1 MSRAAR
7 WTLIAA
13 LATGLPLGQAALADD
28 VNIFYGQKSLGEDE
42 FDVAGVDGHTQFGV
56 MMNFEFDWPVALAV
70 DILSS
75 SDDNTVDIVT
85 GIEDYDLAFTTS
97 VDTMELDVGV
107 RKFWDWKVEP
117 YIGGGIAFIQLD
129 AKQTEF
135 GSFFGNPFSDIV
147 LDDDDS
153 GFGLWLD
160 AGFLY
165 RLGRN
170 FNVGLDIRYS
180 NSSGDL
186 TPVGF
191 DESLKLDSGGM
202 HYGVVLGY
210 HW

>member
-7 WTLIAA
+7 WILIAA
-13 LATGLPLGQAALADD
+13 LTAGLPLGQAARADD
-28 VNIFYGQKSLGEDE
+28 VNVFYGQKSLGEDS
-42 FDVAGVDGHTQFGV
+42 FDRAGVDGQAQFGV
-56 MMNFEFDWPVALAV
+56 TMNFEFDWPVALAV

-75 SDDNTVDIVT
+75 SDDNTEAFVT
-85 GIEDYDLAFTTS
+85 GIEDYDLAITTE

-117 YIGGGIAFIQLD
+117 YIGGGLAYIQLD

-135 GSFFGNPFSDIV
+135 GSILGNPFSDVV

-153 GFGLWLD
+153 RLGFWLNG
-160 AGFLY
+160 GFVY

-180 NSSGDL
+180 DSSADL

-191 DESLKLDSGGM
+191 SESVKLDSGGT
-202 HYGVVLGY
+202 HYGILMGY